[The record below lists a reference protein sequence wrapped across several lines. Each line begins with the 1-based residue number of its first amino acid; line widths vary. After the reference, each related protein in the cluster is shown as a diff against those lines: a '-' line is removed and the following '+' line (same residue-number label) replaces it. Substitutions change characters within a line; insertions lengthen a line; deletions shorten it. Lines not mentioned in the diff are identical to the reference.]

1 MIKQQKL
8 IVPRSIS
15 VQKNVQ
21 CLLCHEQGHSETA
34 CKLKRNQ
41 KSQTDTYKEDRK
53 AKAKIKKSES
63 LIHKKET
70 PLRMAPI
77 IIKHISTSNDEMS
90 NFEKTL
96 IEIEET
102 LHALSLDA
110 NSSNE
115 FLKDYCFNLKKS
127 VNQTSKEAIK
137 QINNIKEIF
146 IARIDNYERDTI
158 KSNATNL
165 VDENVHKSLENQL
178 IQLTKYLKKTNNEEN
193 MIIANNAANKLKK
206 RVDDQKIKLENS
218 ISRRRVLKFEKNE
231 NRISES
237 ILGKFTQ
244 EYTNK
249 ISCFLTNDQMKNLMN
264 LCDFPPDQKWK
275 LLYRATQDGFEAS
288 KFHLK
293 CNQKSNTFIIIKSAN
308 GNIFGGYTEAD
319 WSGSGYKSDSNAF
332 IFSFINL
339 DKKPLKM
346 KCKNP
351 NNAIYCFP
359 RCCATFGEKDSD
371 IFICSNSN
379 TIIGSHSNLG
389 HSYSLPNSY
398 KQAKSFLAGSFNFL
412 ISEIEVYTKE

>member
-41 KSQTDTYKEDRK
+41 KSQTDTYKEDRT
-53 AKAKIKKSES
+53 KAKIKKSES
-63 LIHKKET
+63 LVHKKET

-115 FLKDYCFNLKKS
+115 FLKDYCLNLKKS

-193 MIIANNAANKLKK
+193 MINDIFLIN
-206 RVDDQKIKLENS
+206 DYIS
-218 ISRRRVLKFEKNE
+218 IFN
-231 NRISES
+231 
-237 ILGKFTQ
+237 IL
-244 EYTNK
+244 
-249 ISCFLTNDQMKNLMN
+249 C
-264 LCDFPPDQKWK
+264 
-275 LLYRATQDGFEAS
+275 RATQDGFEAS

-293 CNQKSNTFIIIKSAN
+293 CNLKSNTFIIIKSAN

-412 ISEIEVYTKE
+412 TSEIEVYTKE